1 MKEKNLKVL
10 VIGESCTDQFIYCDV
25 KRLSPEAPVP
35 VLNPVNT
42 TTNSGMAGNV
52 YENIC
57 ALNEYADVS
66 IIYQD
71 EDITK
76 TRYVDV
82 KSNHMF
88 LRVDTGEDK
97 IDRFIWNSKVET
109 LIKETDV
116 VIVSDYN
123 KGFLDTTSLWNIGH
137 LAKLSILDTK
147 RKLTPDVA
155 SKFSF
160 IKLNESESKN
170 NKHLDP
176 KNIIVTLGAQGAYY
190 NGELIPQPN
199 PQQTID
205 VSGAGDTFVAAFAL
219 KFLETLEER
228 ASIEYANEMASIVV
242 SKRGV
247 VTPV

>member
-1 MKEKNLKVL
+1 MKENNLKVL

-35 VLNPVNT
+35 VLNPVKT

-57 ALNEYADVS
+57 ALDESANVS
-66 IIYQD
+66 LIYQD

-97 IDRFIWNSKVET
+97 IDKFSTNSEVEA
-109 LIKETDV
+109 LIKEMDI

-123 KGFLDTTSLWNIGH
+123 KGFLNNTDLWNIGH
-137 LAKLSILDTK
+137 LAKLSVLDTK
-147 RKLTPDVA
+147 RKLPPDVA
-155 SKFSF
+155 NKFSF

-176 KNIIVTLGAQGAYY
+176 KNIIVTLGAKGAYY
-190 NGELIPQPN
+190 NGELIPQSN

-247 VTPV
+247 VTP